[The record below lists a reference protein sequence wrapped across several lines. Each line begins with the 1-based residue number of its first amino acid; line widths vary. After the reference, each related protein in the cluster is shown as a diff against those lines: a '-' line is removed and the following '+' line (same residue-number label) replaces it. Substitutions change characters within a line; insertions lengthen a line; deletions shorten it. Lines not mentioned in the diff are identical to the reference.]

1 MTTSSSLIKTILHK
15 SLAEGVY
22 RDVVTRSS
30 NYYYYLG
37 KTLSWTDELNP
48 PYPIDSYAYE
58 RNARS
63 EIITMKQIGPSDVS
77 FVIPRRNWTS
87 GTVYDMYDDEYCNE
101 ILGINIVSGG
111 SGFNSLPTITITGG
125 GGTGASYTPVVLD
138 GQIIDVDFV
147 SRGTGYT
154 SVPTVTVTGGGGV
167 GADLRAVLNLAY
179 SGENNLEDANFY
191 VMTDDF
197 NVYKCLDNNLNANS
211 TVKPTGTSVSPI
223 TTADGYIWKYMYN
236 VPINL
241 RSKFL
246 NDQQIPVVSALTN
259 QFYSNGTVDSVII
272 NNKGSGY
279 TTATLTVTGD
289 GYREEDPIFVTGVT
303 VSNAGSNYSS
313 TPTIAFSDPV
323 ADASSFISGA
333 TVFLGQR
340 IYNTVFDFYEIV
352 SPGTLSS
359 SEPTH
364 RLGTVQNGTAA
375 LKFVGTRAK
384 GSVAMTT
391 PTISGAAISG
401 TGGQFTCTAT
411 TIAVNNLITISGT
424 LTGTGTITGY
434 SNPTTYKVSAIT
446 GSGSAVTGF
455 TLTTTG
461 DSAIVTTAGTTTGLT
476 FSNVSRQSV
485 ASVSLTG
492 AVREINLNSGGS
504 GYTTAPTI
512 TFSGG
517 GGSAA
522 VASAKMNAVTGSV
535 LYVTVT
541 NPGDNYTSDP
551 TVTFGT
557 AFPLSTAVLVGEQY
571 FVSNRLYTITGA
583 GTTSSSNPTHTSGSA
598 SNGTATVA
606 YAGTPATG
614 SVVRRFGA
622 GYSTVP
628 TVSFSGGGGS
638 GAIAA
643 VNVSKSEAKLYPI
656 LDGGQIVGV
665 TIENSGIGYSTATI
679 AVSGTGT
686 GAVLT
691 PDLNVGN
698 IASLQAN
705 NEILT
710 TAGTINAIKLIS
722 GGYGYGVATVSI
734 QGDGTGATAT
744 ATINTATG
752 RLTKINI
759 TNPGSGY
766 TFANIV
772 ITGNGKGARAR
783 AIMSPFGGHGKNA
796 PDELF
801 SRTLMFYSNVSNDL
815 NQGLEVNNDYRQLGI
830 IKNPRAYGANTRFQG
845 VLGSGC
851 FLVQGAIN
859 TTYFPKDTDL
869 EVARVISGTTFYR
882 RYRVVSS
889 TSTAALLQSLDND
902 VPLTNDIF
910 ENDAGQTFTA
920 SSVSNPTVDKYSGQ
934 LMFIDNK
941 AGFTPSDEETVTL
954 RTIIRF

>member
-37 KTLSWTDELNP
+37 KTLSWDNELNP

-77 FVIPRRNWTS
+77 FVIPRKNWTS
-87 GTVYDMYDDEYCNE
+87 GTVYDMYDDEYCNQ

-197 NVYKCLDNNLNANS
+197 NVYKCLDNNLDSVS

-223 TTADGYIWKYMYN
+223 STADGYIWKYMYN

-279 TTATLTVTGD
+279 TAATLTVTGD
-289 GYREEDPIFVTGVT
+289 GYREEDPVFVNGVT
-303 VSNAGSNYSS
+303 VSTAGANYSS
-313 TPTIAFSDPV
+313 APTLTFSDPV
-323 ADASSFISGA
+323 SDSSAFISAA
-333 TVFLGQR
+333 TVFLGQK
-340 IYNTVFDFYEIV
+340 IYNSVFDFYEIV

-364 RLGTVQNGTAA
+364 RLGIVQNGTAA

-401 TGGQFTCTAT
+401 TAGQFTCTAT
-411 TIAVNNLITISGT
+411 TIAVGNLITISGT

-434 SNPTTYKVSAIT
+434 STPTTYKVSTIT
-446 GSGSAVTGF
+446 GSGSSVTGF
-455 TLTTTG
+455 TLTTTS
-461 DSAIVTTAGTTTGLT
+461 DVAIVTTAGTTTGLT
-476 FSNVSRQSV
+476 LSNGSRQSV

-517 GGSAA
+517 GGSGA
-522 VASAKMNAVTGSV
+522 VATAKMNTASGSV

-551 TVTFGT
+551 TVVFGT

-598 SNGTATVA
+598 SSGTATVA

-622 GYSTVP
+622 GYLTVP
-628 TVSFSGGGGS
+628 TVAFSGGSGS

-656 LDGGQIVGV
+656 LDGGQITGV
-665 TIENSGIGYSTATI
+665 TIENSGIGYSTASI

-752 RLTKINI
+752 RITKINI

-772 ITGNGKGARAR
+772 ITGNGKAGRAR

-859 TTYFPKDTDL
+859 TTYFPKDTDI

-902 VPLTNDIF
+902 VPLINDIF